1 MIRDT
6 RRARFVERQR
16 ILKVYGLTEP
26 EIAKTLED
34 LSQSKENVV
43 LESCDHFP
51 ENHITIGLRRDDEP
65 SAMSLLDGV
74 ETEIRTLM
82 GACVF
87 ATGKQR
93 MEEVLGE
100 TLRKRKLTI
109 SVAESCTGGLI
120 GHLLTNVPGSSDY
133 FFGGMIAYSNESKT
147 VLLGV
152 SSETLETHGAVSN
165 PTVEAMAKGVR
176 ERLDSDIGLSVSGI
190 AGPEG
195 GTMEKPVGT
204 VHIGLAVDD
213 KVLSGK
219 YRFQGTR
226 EETKLNTAMMAL
238 DWVRRYLHEDPFLFG
253 I

>member
-1 MIRDT
+1 VSGRT
-6 RRARFVERQR
+6 KPVERQR
-16 ILKVYGLTEP
+16 ILKVYGLAEH

-34 LSQSKENVV
+34 LTQNKQDVV
-43 LESCDHFP
+43 IEVCDHFP
-51 ENHITIGLRRDDEP
+51 ETHIIIGLRGDGES

-74 ETEIRTLM
+74 ETEIRILM
-82 GACVF
+82 GPCVF
-87 ATGKQR
+87 ATGERR

-100 TLRKRKLTI
+100 TLRKRQLTI

-133 FFGGMIAYSNESKT
+133 FLGGIIAYSNESKRG
-147 VLLGV
+147 LLGI
-152 SSETLETHGAVSN
+152 SSKTLETHGAVSD
-165 PTVEAMAKGVR
+165 PTVQEMAKGVR
-176 ERLDSDIGLSVSGI
+176 ERLDADIGLSVSGI

-195 GTMEKPVGT
+195 GTVKKPVGT
-204 VHIGLAVDD
+204 VHIGLAADD

-226 EETKLNTAMMAL
+226 EEIKLSTAMMAL
-238 DWVRRYLHEDPFLFG
+238 DWVRRYLHEDPFLSG

>member
-1 MIRDT
+1 M
-6 RRARFVERQR
+6 ERHR
-16 ILKVYGLTEP
+16 TLKIYGLTEP
-26 EIAKTLED
+26 EIAKTLAG
-34 LSQSKENVV
+34 LTRSKENVV

-51 ENHITIGLRRDDEP
+51 ESHITIGLRRDDEP
-65 SAMSLLDGV
+65 SAMSLLDGA
-74 ETEIRTLM
+74 ETEIRALM
-82 GACVF
+82 GPCVF
-87 ATGKQR
+87 ATGEQR

-100 TLRKRKLTI
+100 TLRKRHLTI

-133 FFGGMIAYSNESKT
+133 FLGGMIAYSNESKT
-147 VLLGV
+147 GLLGV
-152 SSETLETHGAVSN
+152 SSETLETHGAVSD
-165 PTVEAMAKGVR
+165 PTVQEMAKGVR

-195 GTMEKPVGT
+195 GTIEKPVGT
-204 VHIGLAVDD
+204 VHIGLAAND

-226 EETKLNTAMMAL
+226 EEIKLNTAMMAL
-238 DWVRRYLHEDPFLFG
+238 DWARRYLHEDPFLSG